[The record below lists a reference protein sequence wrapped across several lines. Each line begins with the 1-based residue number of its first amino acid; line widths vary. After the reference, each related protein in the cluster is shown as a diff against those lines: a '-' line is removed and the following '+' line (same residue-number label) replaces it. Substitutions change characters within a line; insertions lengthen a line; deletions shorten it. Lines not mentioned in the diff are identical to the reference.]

1 MKIGKTKIFA
11 LALLSAISF
20 TVQADVV
27 SDFQSGISLDKAI
40 EKALNQGVPFS
51 KIVTPLILQAG
62 ASPISV
68 TKAAIKASKN
78 KVTICHK
85 GKNTLTISSSAVQAH
100 LNHGDAMGACNKN
113 GQQNEKRFN
122 EQIDIMI
129 AAVLSKP
136 EQAPEILKTV
146 LENVGE
152 ISVDNLALLT
162 ISAMVLVHELK
173 KEILYVASQIDTK
186 ITEQVIL
193 LETTTFQNGFY
204 GSKDYTLSRDTGG
217 NFTIMTTGGQISVS
231 PNR

>member
-1 MKIGKTKIFA
+1 MKIGKIKLFI
-11 LALLSAISF
+11 LALFSAISF
-20 TVQADVV
+20 IVQADVV

-146 LENVGE
+146 LKNVGD
-152 ISVDNLALLT
+152 ISVNNAALLT
-162 ISAMVLVHELK
+162 ISATVIVPELE
-173 KEILYVASQIDTK
+173 KEIIHAASQVNPK
-186 ITEQVIL
+186 IATQVNFL
-193 LETTTFQNGFY
+193 KTTTFQNGFY
-204 GSKDYTLSRDTGG
+204 EDYTLSRDTGG
-217 NFTIMTTGGQISVS
+217 NFTITTTGGQISVS